1 MGAMTDMV
9 PQYYVVFDEAGN
21 ISGFYVDSI
30 HTEIPGTA
38 IPITVEQWQTYSAA
52 PHRYKLDESEIRE
65 KTADELAA
73 ELAAARAALGYEVL
87 RRAEYPPIGDQLD
100 ALWKLIEPP
109 EGTEAHDIRER
120 WLAVKDKYPKP
131 EGSAE

>member
-1 MGAMTDMV
+1 MMQEQKQS
-9 PQYYVVFDEAGN
+9 QYYVNIDDTGN
-21 ISGFYVDSI
+21 IAGFYVDTI
-30 HTEIPGTA
+30 HGDNIPEGA
-38 IPITVEQWQTYSAA
+38 IPITQEQWEAYASA
-52 PHRYKLDESEIRE
+52 PHRYKLDSGVIRE

-73 ELAAARAALGYEVL
+73 ELAAARAALGYEAL

-100 ALWKLIEPP
+100 AIWKWLEPP
-109 EGTEAHDIRER
+109 EGTEAHEIRER